1 MMAKTKMDELMEYNA
16 KIKKEQDAQYKKDL
30 KSGKVKPVVSKPPA
44 MSKTEKAVGWVGGKA
59 GAIKEELIGKKYQA
73 NLVKTKA
80 KKKK

>member
-1 MMAKTKMDELMEYNA
+1 MMAKTKMADGVQCKDQEGTRRSV
-16 KIKKEQDAQYKKDL
+16 DL